1 MISMDI
7 RDVYNLVCGK
17 MCVIVFILPNIQLSC
32 ETFHIKKRDGQGC
45 PSKPTNRPTVPQFD
59 AFGDWFQS

>member
-1 MISMDI
+1 MDI
-7 RDVYNLVCGK
+7 RDMYNLVCGK

-45 PSKPTNRPTVPQFD
+45 PSKPTN
-59 AFGDWFQS
+59 